1 MNKKEVI
8 IQSAEE
14 MQKVG
19 KYLSN
24 EILKEILENKKAI
37 VIGLEG
43 DLGSGKTTFVQGIAK
58 GLGIKGKITSPTFVI
73 MKKYDF
79 LYHIDCYRIKSKD
92 LLELDFKEIIKQSGN
107 IVVIEWAERIKK
119 VLPKDVIW
127 MKFEYLDKDKR
138 KIIYEEINSN

>member
-1 MNKKEVI
+1 
-8 IQSAEE
+8 
-14 MQKVG
+14 
-19 KYLSN
+19 
-24 EILKEILENKKAI
+24 
-37 VIGLEG
+37 
-43 DLGSGKTTFVQGIAK
+43 
-58 GLGIKGKITSPTFVI
+58 

>member
-8 IQSAEE
+8 IQSAKE

-19 KYLSN
+19 KYLAN
-24 EILKEILENKKAI
+24 EISKEILDNKKAI

-58 GLGIKGKITSPTFVI
+58 GLGIKEKITSPTFVI